1 MNIFDGYGNNIQWD
15 LHFILKKVIMSL
27 KKSNETYL
35 KDIIESYHIEKIQ
48 GLDDLVN
55 ILSSAIGSLTNPP
68 KIEATFKS
76 TIQSP
81 ISLNTIRQYIEYL
94 EDTS

>member
-1 MNIFDGYGNNIQWD
+1 
-15 LHFILKKVIMSL
+15 MSL

-35 KDIIESYHIEKIQ
+35 KDIIERYHIEKIQ
-48 GLDDLVN
+48 GLDGLVN
-55 ILSSAIGSLTNPP
+55 ILSSAIGSLTNPPP